1 LPNWVR
7 SSENLWPE
15 PPPNPA
21 AELVQNTRFPTDT
34 VGVGSFIGPGWELMQ
49 KAFRALKDRERQDQ
63 TNNYARMTEQQEE
76 RINREEAER
85 IAAMRG
91 GR

>member
-1 LPNWVR
+1 
-7 SSENLWPE
+7 
-15 PPPNPA
+15 
-21 AELVQNTRFPTDT
+21 
-34 VGVGSFIGPGWELMQ
+34 MQ